1 MFFNAFCNVRQD
13 REMKSLGSITKYY
26 KFVDPGTQIML
37 ANEMDAAT
45 NYKEFVR
52 RFCNAVIIEESHD
65 ERVYLSARLAL
76 HYGGINTI
84 PRLVKKYPS
93 SVLARPYYLLHL
105 RHNYGEM
112 PMVKVA
118 ESLNEAFETRP
129 QSWILLDLL
138 LRLWQCYNAFN
149 DVSETRQAQAS
160 MRELIQA
167 ESDLECFIPGIY
179 HVMMQGR
186 KESESYESLHDV
198 LKVARKYDDQVVMA
212 RLFAMNAAS
221 VRETDRELAEK
232 CFHFAR
238 ELDADL
244 GLEPQSVYSLSI

>member
-1 MFFNAFCNVRQD
+1 
-13 REMKSLGSITKYY
+13 MKSLGSITKYY

-149 DVSETRQAQAS
+149 DVSETRQAQTS

-167 ESDLECFIPGIY
+167 ETDLECFIPGIY

-186 KESESYESLHDV
+186 KESESYESLNDV

-212 RLFAMNAAS
+212 RLFAMNAATI
-221 VRETDRELAEK
+221 RETDRELAEK